1 MVDDWLKEIKKN
13 IDPDAVGMI
22 LVHNG
27 VVRGT
32 AKDGKP
38 VRSMRLS
45 YNQEAL
51 DSCVNRLRQKEGIAA
66 IRAWINSGL
75 LNVGD
80 DIMYLLVAG
89 RFRTDVMP
97 VLQELLSTVKNEIVR
112 EEEIGHE
119 EGSSDSSRV

>member
-1 MVDDWLKEIKKN
+1 MIDGWIKEIKEN
-13 IDPDAVGMI
+13 TDPEAVGMI

-27 VVRGT
+27 IVRGT

-38 VRSMRLS
+38 VKAMRLS

-51 DSCVNRLRQKEGIAA
+51 DSCVNRLQKREGIAA
-66 IRAWINSGL
+66 IRTWINSGM

-89 RFRTDVMP
+89 RFRTDVLP
-97 VLQELLSTVKNEIVR
+97 VLQELLSTVKGEIVR
-112 EEEIGHE
+112 EEDICHE
-119 EGSSDSSRV
+119 